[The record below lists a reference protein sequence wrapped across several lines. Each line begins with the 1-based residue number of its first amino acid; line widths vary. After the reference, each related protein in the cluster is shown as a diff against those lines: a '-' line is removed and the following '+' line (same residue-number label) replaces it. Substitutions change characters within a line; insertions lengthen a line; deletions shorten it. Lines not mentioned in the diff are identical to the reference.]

1 MLLLASP
8 VLLFSNIL
16 LQPVQAQTAM
26 SFQTVGQASGTD
38 SNSRQPVGLTFD
50 AHGTTSTSDRSQ
62 VDITNG
68 TIQLQA
74 DPPNGQIYAGSINR
88 GTFTNNT
95 S

>member
-1 MLLLASP
+1 
-8 VLLFSNIL
+8 
-16 LQPVQAQTAM
+16 M

-74 DPPNGQIYAGSINR
+74 ILQMDKYMLAVSTGEHLPITRVEGKFPFPLQ
-88 GTFTNNT
+88 
-95 S
+95 